1 MYNIGKNVD
10 LAVKIIYS
18 ASKRYLFRKKLYK
31 YKLYY
36 ELVMAKREAKV
47 MEKLVNCSHVMFSR
61 FHIKTL
67 KFLRMRNRKLRKI
80 KRKLAILQIK
90 KIVRREHISLKN
102 LKVSIKK
109 YKRRISLMLAMSSS
123 KAQEVENKPLE
134 HEEKKASVESED
146 EEDRMNK
153 VRLIMEMEEKR
164 RKKID
169 LGKIA
174 YKVPKLHKIH
184 LFPRLKKQKSNSSSE
199 SSADNEHK
207 EKKVLKLSDFDPKPK
222 KAIRANKYKNII
234 SNYMDPTLSFSIGLK
249 GPDWLYEKKERQNK
263 FFQGNKTVMTPTK
276 FSLQKIRQKK
286 VSELRTKPS

>member
-1 MYNIGKNVD
+1 M
-10 LAVKIIYS
+10 
-18 ASKRYLFRKKLYK
+18 
-31 YKLYY
+31 
-36 ELVMAKREAKV
+36 
-47 MEKLVNCSHVMFSR
+47 
-61 FHIKTL
+61 
-67 KFLRMRNRKLRKI
+67 
-80 KRKLAILQIK
+80 
-90 KIVRREHISLKN
+90 
-102 LKVSIKK
+102 
-109 YKRRISLMLAMSSS
+109 
-123 KAQEVENKPLE
+123 
-134 HEEKKASVESED
+134 
-146 EEDRMNK
+146 
-153 VRLIMEMEEKR
+153 
-164 RKKID
+164 
-169 LGKIA
+169 GKIA

-286 VSELRTKPS
+286 VLELRTKPS